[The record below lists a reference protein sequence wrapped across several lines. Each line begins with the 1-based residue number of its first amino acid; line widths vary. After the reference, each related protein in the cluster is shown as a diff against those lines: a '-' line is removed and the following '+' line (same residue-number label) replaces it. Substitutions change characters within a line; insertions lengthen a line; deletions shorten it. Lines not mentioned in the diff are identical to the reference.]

1 MKKTSVVSIRINDD
15 EKGIL
20 SVEGDLEG
28 ITLNALIGKIISK
41 HIRWDKFA
49 REIDSVCIN
58 KKTLTFL
65 LDSLDAEEFDQI
77 CKVNSIMSMKDA
89 ILFSKGNFTFEN
101 FLSVLDMWLDS
112 SNISYRHISTVGF
125 DRYIIK
131 HGLGNNF
138 SMFLNS
144 LIEKTLHELNIPLT
158 DIDYN
163 SEHIS
168 FEMDRISGIT

>member
-1 MKKTSVVSIRINDD
+1 
-15 EKGIL
+15 
-20 SVEGDLEG
+20 
-28 ITLNALIGKIISK
+28 
-41 HIRWDKFA
+41 
-49 REIDSVCIN
+49 
-58 KKTLTFL
+58 
-65 LDSLDAEEFDQI
+65 
-77 CKVNSIMSMKDA
+77 MSMKDA

-112 SNISYRHISTVGF
+112 SNISYRHISTDDF

-168 FEMDRISGIT
+168 FEIDR